1 MTAKTHEVEF
11 TGNASDYFGIWIV
24 NVLLSIVTFGIY
36 SAWAK
41 VRDKKYFY
49 GNTIIDDHSFD
60 YHATGKQIFI
70 GRLIVG
76 AGLLVLSILNVINP
90 ILYIIGVLGLLLVLP
105 WIIVRALRFN
115 ARVSSYRNV
124 RFNFVGD
131 AGRAFLTFII
141 LPIANLFT
149 LYLAT
154 PFISRAIH
162 RFTTNNH
169 QYGDRNF
176 EFNSDIGSYYTA
188 FFMTLAMMIGGIV
201 LLTAGGGG
209 LLASLSGVLNNI
221 SEGAVIAMVI
231 ALYAVMILVII
242 PAMLIYKALLRNILF
257 NNTSLDGLHQF
268 SSDVHPGRYI
278 WIIVSNALAAGLTFG
293 MLIPWGRVR
302 LAKYMAAV
310 THLISES
317 SLDGYTSDVQDSA
330 GVISSE
336 YMDIEGFDIDI
347 GL

>member
-1 MTAKTHEVEF
+1 MSGKIHKVEF

-41 VRDKKYFY
+41 VRNKKYFY

-76 AGLLVLSILNVINP
+76 AGLMVLGLLSAVSP
-90 ILYIIGVLGLLLVLP
+90 VLYLIGVLGLLLVLP
-105 WIIVRALRFN
+105 WIIVRAFRFN

-124 RFNFVGD
+124 RFNFTGG
-131 AGRAFLTFII
+131 AGEAFLTFII
-141 LPIANLFT
+141 LPIANVLT
-149 LYLAT
+149 LYLGT
-154 PFISRAIH
+154 PFISRAAH

-176 EFNSDIGSYYTA
+176 EFYSDIGPYYSA
-188 FFMTLAMMIGGIV
+188 FFIALGLAIGGIV
-201 LLTAGGGG
+201 VLSALAGST
-209 LLASLSGVLNNI
+209 LISFSGDLNSI
-221 SEGAVIAMVI
+221 SEDAMIGMVI
-231 ALYAVMILVII
+231 VIYVVMIFIII
-242 PAMLIYKALLRNILF
+242 PAALIYKAILRNILF
-257 NNTSLDGLHQF
+257 NNTSLD
-268 SSDVHPGRYI
+268 DVHHFTSEVHAGRYI
-278 WIIVSNALAAGLTFG
+278 WIIVSNALAAGLSFG

-302 LAKYMAAV
+302 LAKYMASV
-310 THLISES
+310 TTLISEQ